1 MDLIDT
7 EDMDMGQDV
16 VTFFNHKNKK
26 KKIIVIN
33 FNNHECEKLKLI
45 NNLNLE
51 LIIYLIIIL

>member
-16 VTFFNHKNKK
+16 AIFFNHKSK
-26 KKIIVIN
+26 KKIIVIVI
-33 FNNHECEKLKLI
+33 NNHECEKLKLI
-45 NNLNLE
+45 NNLNLK